1 MISTYQYRILK
12 TSTSAKMLNIRNLN
26 KKRKKKKQES
36 VAYIYLLTPLK
47 KTIFPLQNFLS
58 KISGNLHNGA
68 SCKLMDEEVLMND

>member
-26 KKRKKKKQES
+26 EKKAR
-36 VAYIYLLTPLK
+36 VCGLYIYLLTPLK

-58 KISGNLHNGA
+58 KISGNLHNEA